1 MNLSCRFLF
10 IIIERIY
17 SYPCMKRQLLIF
29 TGLLLLL
36 ALSGAAAQVMGDPI
50 IINIFLTSLA
60 VTVTYFV
67 SSVVFSIYIIK
78 RITDLKTRYT
88 ANKVLSVLSVI
99 IVLLLCVRIWVTD
112 TSSLLIYYGVL
123 AAGIAFALQDVLR
136 NFVGGILIIVS
147 NYYLVG
153 DRISIDDKAGDVMD
167 IGILSTTL
175 MEIRGWIGGD
185 QPSGRLL
192 IIPNGLVISHSFYNY
207 TRDHSF
213 VWDEISVPLTYDSN
227 WRRAKEIVL
236 SILKQET
243 GAMTAQAELEIER
256 IGERYYLPK
265 KVVEPS
271 VYITLTDNWITLDAR
286 YVTDART
293 RRILHSRLSELI
305 LAAIE
310 SEGGITVASETMT
323 VTSVLKTP
331 VPPADLGKREG

>member
-1 MNLSCRFLF
+1 
-10 IIIERIY
+10 
-17 SYPCMKRQLLIF
+17 MKRKLLIF
-29 TGLLLLL
+29 TGLLV
-36 ALSGAAAQVMGDPI
+36 LSILTGAAAGVIGDPI

-67 SSVVFSIYIIK
+67 FSVLLSMYIVK
-78 RITDLKTRYT
+78 RITDLKSRYT
-88 ANKVLSVLSVI
+88 ANKVLSVLSII

-213 VWDEISVPLTYDSN
+213 VWDEISVPLTYESN

-243 GAMTAQAELEIER
+243 GTMTAQAELEIER

-293 RRILHSRLSELI
+293 RRILHSRMSELI

-310 SEGGITVASETMT
+310 SEEGIMVASETMT
-323 VTSVLKTP
+323 VTSVLKNP
-331 VPPADLGKREG
+331 IPPADLGKREE

>member
-1 MNLSCRFLF
+1 
-10 IIIERIY
+10 
-17 SYPCMKRQLLIF
+17 MKRQLPIF
-29 TGLLLLL
+29 TGLLLLS
-36 ALSGAAAQVMGDPI
+36 ALTGAAAYVTGDPF
-50 IINIFLTSLA
+50 IINVFLTSLV
-60 VTVTYFV
+60 VTVTYL
-67 SSVVFSIYIIK
+67 VFSVLFSLLLVRK
-78 RITDLKTRYT
+78 ITDLKTRYT
-88 ANKVLSVLSVI
+88 ANKVLSILSVI

-175 MEIRGWIGGD
+175 MEIRGWVSGD

-192 IIPNGLVISHSFYNY
+192 IIPNGLVLSHSFYNY

-213 VWDEISVPLTYDSN
+213 VWDEISIPLTYDSD

-243 GAMTAQAELEIER
+243 SAMTAQAELEIER

-271 VYITLTDNWITLDAR
+271 VYISLTDNWITLDAR
-286 YVTDART
+286 YVTDARS
-293 RRILHSRLSELI
+293 RRILRTRLSELI

-310 SEGGITVASETMT
+310 SEERITVASETMT
-323 VTSVLKTP
+323 VTSVQKTP
-331 VPPADLGKREG
+331 VPHGDLRKPEG

>member
-1 MNLSCRFLF
+1 
-10 IIIERIY
+10 
-17 SYPCMKRQLLIF
+17 MKRQLPIF
-29 TGLLLLL
+29 AGLLLLSAL
-36 ALSGAAAQVMGDPI
+36 AGAAAQVTKDPL
-50 IINIFLTSLA
+50 IINVFLTALV
-60 VTVTYFV
+60 VTVTYL
-67 SSVVFSIYIIK
+67 VFSILFGIYLVK
-78 RITDLKTRYT
+78 KITDLKTRYT
-88 ANKVLSVLSVI
+88 ANKVLSVLSII

-167 IGILSTTL
+167 IGILTTTL
-175 MEIRGWIGGD
+175 MEIRGWVSGD

-192 IIPNGLVISHSFYNY
+192 VIPNGLVLSHSFYNY

-213 VWDEISVPLTYDSN
+213 VWDEISIPLTYDSD

-236 SILKQET
+236 SILKHET

-256 IGERYYLPK
+256 IGEKYYLPK

-271 VYITLTDNWITLDAR
+271 VYISLTDNWITLDAR

-293 RRILHSRLSELI
+293 RRALHTRLSELI

-310 SEGGITVASETMT
+310 SEEKITVASETMT
-323 VTSVLKTP
+323 VTSVQKNP
-331 VPPADLGKREG
+331 VPQAVLGKQEG

>member
-1 MNLSCRFLF
+1 
-10 IIIERIY
+10 
-17 SYPCMKRQLLIF
+17 MKRQLLIF
-29 TGLLLLL
+29 SGLLLLL
-36 ALSGAAAQVMGDPI
+36 ALSGAAAHVTEDPF

-60 VTVTYFV
+60 VTVTYL
-67 SSVVFSIYIIK
+67 VFSVLFGIYIVRK
-78 RITDLKTRYT
+78 ITDLKTRYT
-88 ANKVLSVLSVI
+88 ANKVLSVLSII

-136 NFVGGILIIVS
+136 NFVGGILIMVS

-213 VWDEISVPLTYDSN
+213 VWDEISIPLTYDSN

-293 RRILHSRLSELI
+293 RRVLHSRLSELI

-331 VPPADLGKREG
+331 VSPADLGKREG

>member
-1 MNLSCRFLF
+1 
-10 IIIERIY
+10 
-17 SYPCMKRQLLIF
+17 MKRQLPIF
-29 TGLLLLL
+29 ALLLLL
-36 ALSGAAAQVMGDPI
+36 SALAGAAAQVTKDPLL
-50 IINIFLTSLA
+50 INVFLTSLV
-60 VTVTYFV
+60 VTVTYL
-67 SSVVFSIYIIK
+67 VFSILFGIYLVKKIA
-78 RITDLKTRYT
+78 DLKTRYT
-88 ANKVLSVLSVI
+88 ANKVLSVLSII

-167 IGILSTTL
+167 IGILTTTL
-175 MEIRGWIGGD
+175 MEIRGWVSGD

-192 IIPNGLVISHSFYNY
+192 VIPNGLVLSHSFYNY

-213 VWDEISVPLTYDSN
+213 VWDEISIPLTYDSD

-243 GAMTAQAELEIER
+243 GTMTAQAELEIER
-256 IGERYYLPK
+256 IGEKYYLPK

-271 VYITLTDNWITLDAR
+271 VYISLTDNWITLDAR
-286 YVTDART
+286 YVTDARN
-293 RRILHSRLSELI
+293 RRALHTRLSELI

-310 SEGGITVASETMT
+310 SEEKITVASETMT
-323 VTSVLKTP
+323 VTSVQKNP
-331 VPPADLGKREG
+331 VP